1 MLYKNIMDIMPST
14 ILFPLKVQALLSF
27 ALDGK
32 MSTNLLLYL
41 NDFQALCQYVI
52 YLMLDPKS

>member
-41 NDFQALCQYVI
+41 NDFQALY
-52 YLMLDPKS
+52 